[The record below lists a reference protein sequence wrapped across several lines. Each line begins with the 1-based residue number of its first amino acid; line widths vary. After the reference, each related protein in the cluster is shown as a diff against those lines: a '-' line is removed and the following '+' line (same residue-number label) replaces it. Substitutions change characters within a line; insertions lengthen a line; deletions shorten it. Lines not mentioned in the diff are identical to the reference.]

1 MTTPAI
7 TQEKETAMST
17 TTRLA
22 APLLLAL
29 ASTAYADDKAPTPAE
44 ARAIAKEAYVYGFP
58 LVDNYR
64 IMHSF
69 FVEKGGKEYKGGWN
83 QIHNEANVFTPK
95 DRSIQTPNS
104 DTPYSH
110 IGTDLRA
117 EPLVISL
124 PAVEKGRYYT
134 FQLID
139 LYTHNYAFISSR
151 TTGNEA
157 GSYLLAG
164 PNWRG
169 EKPEGIK
176 AVIRCETE
184 IGYIL
189 VRTQLYN
196 AADIDNVRKI
206 QAAYKLQ
213 PLSAFLGQPAKQAP
227 AIGFIKPLTMEAQR
241 TSLEFFNVLNF
252 CLGFCPTHPSEK
264 ELMAKLAR
272 IDVGSGKTFDAGKLT
287 PEIKKAIEEG
297 MADAWKELAELK
309 RTQIDTRKIGSGDVF
324 GTREYLKN
332 NYLYRM
338 VGAVF
343 GIYGQSKE
351 EAIYPVLMVDGDGN
365 PLDGSKHRYT
375 LHFAPGE
382 YPPVNAFW
390 SLTLYELPDSFL
402 YANPLNRY
410 LINSPMLPELKKDED
425 GGLTLY
431 VQHESPG
438 KDKEA
443 NWLPA
448 PKGPFVCFLRLY
460 APKEDAFNG
469 KWKAPLLKKVK

>member
-1 MTTPAI
+1 MRMPSPIA
-7 TQEKETAMST
+7 AVSAA
-17 TTRLA
+17 LLLVL
-22 APLLLAL
+22 APLTHAL
-29 ASTAYADDKAPTPAE
+29 DKAVTPEE
-44 ARAIAKEAYVYGFP
+44 ARVIAKEATIYGFP

-64 IMHSF
+64 ILYSF
-69 FVEKGGKEYKGGWN
+69 FVDKSSKEYKGPWN
-83 QIHNEANVFTPK
+83 QIQNEANVFTAK

-124 PAVEKGRYYT
+124 PAVDQGRYFT

-157 GSYLLAG
+157 GNYLLAG
-164 PNWRG
+164 PNWKG
-169 EKPEGIK
+169 EKPDGIK

-189 VRTQLYN
+189 ARTQLFN
-196 AADIDNVRKI
+196 SGDVDNVRKI
-206 QAAYKLQ
+206 QAAYKVQ
-213 PLSAFLGQPAKQAP
+213 PLSAFLGQPAKPAP
-227 AIGFIKPLTMEAQR
+227 AIDFLKPLTMEQQR
-241 TSLEFFNVLNF
+241 TSIDFFKVLNF

-264 ELMAKLAR
+264 ELMAKFAL
-272 IDVGSGKTFDAGKLT
+272 IGVGAGKTFDATKLS
-287 PEIKKAIEEG
+287 PELKKAIEEG
-297 MADAWKELAELK
+297 MADGWKEFAELK
-309 RTQIDTRKIGSGDVF
+309 RTQIDTRKVGSGDVF

-338 VGAVF
+338 TGAVL

-351 EAIYPVLMVDGDGN
+351 EAIYPVFAVDGDGDS
-365 PLDGSKHRYT
+365 LDGSKHRYT
-375 LHFAPGE
+375 LHLAPGE

-390 SLTLYELPDSFL
+390 SLTMYELPGSFL

-410 LINSPMLPELKKDED
+410 LINSPMLPDLKKDAD

-431 VQHESPG
+431 VQNESPG
-438 KDKEA
+438 KDKES

-448 PKGPFVCFLRLY
+448 PKSPFVCYMRLY

-469 KWKAPLLKKVK
+469 KWKAPPLKKVK

>member
-1 MTTPAI
+1 MRLPAPI
-7 TQEKETAMST
+7 
-17 TTRLA
+17 A
-22 APLLLAL
+22 AVSAALLLTLVSSGHAQDNSL
-29 ASTAYADDKAPTPAE
+29 TPSD
-44 ARAIAKEAYVYGFP
+44 ARIIAKEATIYGFP

-64 IMHSF
+64 ILYSF
-69 FVEKGGKEYKGGWN
+69 FVDKSSQEYKGAWN
-83 QIHNEANVFTPK
+83 QIHNEANVFTAK

-124 PAVEKGRYYT
+124 PAVDKGRYFT

-151 TTGNEA
+151 TTGNQA

-164 PNWRG
+164 PNWNG

-189 VRTQLYN
+189 ARTQLFN
-196 AADIDNVRKI
+196 ANDIDNVRKI
-206 QAAYKLQ
+206 QAGYKVQ
-213 PLSAFLGQPAKQAP
+213 PLSEFLGQPAKP
-227 AIGFIKPLTMEAQR
+227 VPPIDFLKPLTMDAQR
-241 TSLEFFNVLNF
+241 TSIDFFNILNF
-252 CLGFCPTHPSEK
+252 CLGFCPTYQTEK
-264 ELMAKLAR
+264 ELMAKFAR
-272 IDVGSGKTFDAGKLT
+272 IGIVGGKTFDGAKLAL
-287 PEIKKAIEEG
+287 EIKKAIEEG
-297 MADAWKELAELK
+297 MADGWKEFAELK
-309 RTQIDTRKIGSGDVF
+309 RTQIDTRKIGSADVF
-324 GTREYLKN
+324 GTRDYLKN

-338 VGAVF
+338 AGAVL

-351 EAIYPVLMVDGDGN
+351 EAIYPVFAVDGDGEG
-365 PLDGSKHRYT
+365 LDGSKHRYT
-375 LHFAPGE
+375 LHFAPND

-390 SLTLYELPDSFL
+390 SFTMYELPGSFL

-410 LINSPMLPELKKDED
+410 LINSPMLPDLKKDAD
-425 GGLTLY
+425 GGLTL
-431 VQHESPG
+431 QIQNESPD
-438 KDKEA
+438 KDKES

-448 PKGPFVCFLRLY
+448 PKGPFICFMRLY

-469 KWKAPLLKKVK
+469 KWKVPPLKKVQ

>member
-1 MTTPAI
+1 MTLPIAAVSAALMLAFAPSGHA
-7 TQEKETAMST
+7 QEKAV
-17 TTRLA
+17 
-22 APLLLAL
+22 
-29 ASTAYADDKAPTPAE
+29 TPEE
-44 ARAIAKEAYVYGFP
+44 ARAIAKEATIYGFP

-64 IMHSF
+64 ILYSF
-69 FVEKGGKEYKGGWN
+69 FVDKSSKEYKGSWN
-83 QIHNEANVFTPK
+83 QIHNEANVFTSK

-124 PAVEKGRYYT
+124 PTVDKGRYFT

-151 TTGNEA
+151 TTANEA

-164 PNWRG
+164 PNWKG

-189 VRTQLYN
+189 ARTQLFN

-206 QAAYKLQ
+206 QAAYKVQ
-213 PLSAFLGQPAKQAP
+213 PLSAFLGQPAKP
-227 AIGFIKPLTMEAQR
+227 ATPIDFLKPLTMEAQR
-241 TSLEFFNVLNF
+241 TSLDFFNVLNF

-264 ELMAKLAR
+264 ELMAKFAS
-272 IDVGSGKTFDAGKLT
+272 IGVGAGKTFDATKLS
-287 PEIKKAIEEG
+287 PELKMAIEEG
-297 MADAWKELAELK
+297 MADGWKEFAELK
-309 RTQIDTRKIGSGDVF
+309 RTQIDTRKIGSADVF

-338 VGAVF
+338 TGAVL

-351 EAIYPVLMVDGDGN
+351 EAIYPVFAVDADGE

-390 SLTLYELPDSFL
+390 SLTMYELPGSFL

-410 LINSPMLPELKKDED
+410 LINSPMLPDLKKDAD

-431 VQHESPG
+431 IQNESPG
-438 KDKEA
+438 KDKES

-448 PKGPFVCFLRLY
+448 PKGRCVCYMRLY

-469 KWKAPLLKKVK
+469 KWNAPPLKKVK